1 MFWPWR
7 WWRHVDNDPTISV
20 ASRACFLLLDWR
32 LWGGGAQHR
41 YSYKVQGA
49 RVAHHTITCLPARL
63 TYDIFS
69 QHYYTA
75 TTSPI
80 RRFLQGGGASRCILQ
95 IVVLRRPSSCP
106 DVACSLVSTY
116 DFARLCSATYFRNS
130 SSAFIP
136 SFPELQACTSSA
148 CFMNTL
154 AQDSRDSLKQPHS
167 LNICWY
173 PGQVEFKILLGHS
186 PH

>member
-1 MFWPWR
+1 MFSP
-7 WWRHVDNDPTISV
+7 PSP
-20 ASRACFLLLDWR
+20 DWR
-32 LWGGGAQHR
+32 LCGGGAQHR

-49 RVAHHTITCLPARL
+49 RVAHHTITCLP
-63 TYDIFS
+63 
-69 QHYYTA
+69 
-75 TTSPI
+75 SPAHI
-80 RRFLQGGGASRCILQ
+80 RYLLSTLLHRNHVSNIDAFYKEKVLSSRCILQ
-95 IVVLRRPSSCP
+95 IQVVLRRPSSCP

-148 CFMNTL
+148 CSMNTL

-186 PH
+186 PL